1 MKFRFDPV
9 SRAFFIININKIAN
23 PLTRMIIYFYL
34 NEEVRDGLQKVLS
47 YKNDILQ
54 VIGSES

>member
-1 MKFRFDPV
+1 MKFRFDAV
-9 SRAFFIININKIAN
+9 SRAFFIANINKIAN

-34 NEEVRDGLQKVLS
+34 NEEVRDGLEKVLS

-54 VIGSES
+54 VIGNET